1 MVCLVNYWARTVK
14 AGGNLTKG
22 KEKKKFEGLFSFD
35 VFLINNSQ

>member
-22 KEKKKFEGLFSFD
+22 KEKKKFEGLLSFD
-35 VFLINNSQ
+35 SALMYF